1 MWFPSL
7 PSAKRARKAHCVIDT
22 SASSRRPR
30 NVLVAGG
37 AGGVGEGIVRALLA
51 STDVRVIVT
60 SRNAARLEL
69 LERRLR
75 EAADARRLTGIVG
88 NAGDPLG
95 ADAIAERIR
104 TEIGALHV
112 AIPSLGGWWE
122 GGSLL
127 GADLPTWETVMG
139 EMLTTHF
146 VFARTFVPEL
156 ERRPGGWYLG
166 IGGGAAFYPVPN
178 SSIVSIAAAG
188 QVMLTRTLA
197 REHAANGLRV
207 NELVVNGPVRT
218 RDSEAIAERDWI
230 TADEVGEVVAE
241 LVRDGVTTWPA
252 WREKGPLL
260 IMDPARRAISRP

>member
-1 MWFPSL
+1 MRS
-7 PSAKRARKAHCVIDT
+7 
-22 SASSRRPR
+22 

-37 AGGVGEGIVRALLA
+37 AGGIGEGIVRALLG
-51 STDVRVIVT
+51 STGVRVIVT

-69 LERRLR
+69 LERRLAGVT
-75 EAADARRLTGIVG
+75 EPRRLFGIVG
-88 NAGDPLG
+88 NAGEPQG
-95 ADAIAERIR
+95 AAAIAERIR
-104 TEIGALHV
+104 GEIGALHV

-122 GGSLL
+122 GGPLL
-127 GADLPTWETVMG
+127 GADLATWDTVMH

-156 ERRPGGWYLG
+156 ERSPGGWYLA

-188 QVMLTRTLA
+188 QLMLTRTIA

-207 NELVVNGPVRT
+207 NELIVNGPVRT
-218 RDSEAIAERDWI
+218 RDSVAIAEADWI
-230 TADEVGEVVAE
+230 TADEVGGVVAE
-241 LVRDGVTTWPA
+241 LVRDGATTWPA

-260 IMDPARRAISRP
+260 IMDPTR

>member
-1 MWFPSL
+1 M
-7 PSAKRARKAHCVIDT
+7 
-22 SASSRRPR
+22 PR

-51 STDVRVIVT
+51 STDVRVVVT
-60 SRNAARLEL
+60 SRSAARLEV
-69 LERRLR
+69 LERRVGDV
-75 EAADARRLTGIVG
+75 ADARRLIGIVG

-95 ADAIAERIR
+95 AEAIAERIR
-104 TEIGALHV
+104 AEVGPLHV
-112 AIPSLGGWWE
+112 AVPSLGGWWE
-122 GGSLL
+122 GGPLL
-127 GADLPTWETVMG
+127 SADLAAWEAVMT

-166 IGGGAAFYPVPN
+166 IGGGAAFSPVTN

-218 RDSEAIAERDWI
+218 RDSEAIAEPDWI
-230 TADEVGEVVAE
+230 TADEVGQVVAE
-241 LVRDGVTTWPA
+241 LVRDGTTGWPA
-252 WREKGPLL
+252 WREKPPLL
-260 IMDPARRAISRP
+260 IMDPTRRTASSSGFG